1 MRLSG
6 VLAAR
11 AAPSGL
17 SHQLSQTL
25 SQHPNDF
32 LSFSQFLHVLSSARF
47 ERFSNLF
54 FVWCSKFYCI
64 FGTAQKVPSTMAS
77 NTISSSKRETQ
88 ASSSSDV
95 LPCIVPKESATAEAI
110 DIMPEVCTL
119 SFCLV
124 HDKVTYKQMSWRV
137 RWTKKWTRSAGYTC
151 CLHGRAS
158 RSLLT

>member
-1 MRLSG
+1 MSWRPERPHQAFHISFHKHFHNIPTTSSLS
-6 VLAAR
+6 
-11 AAPSGL
+11 PNSF
-17 SHQLSQTL
+17 TFY
-25 SQHPNDF
+25 HPLGSKD
-32 LSFSQFLHVLSSARF
+32 
-47 ERFSNLF
+47 FSNLF